1 MNMKKQQ
8 GRKTWLHLGVFL
20 LSVLATG
27 GVLAGSVEMVAADTI
42 GNVVDNAPDVS
53 ANNGGSY
60 VPKLGSIDGAN
71 TPWNTYYIPS
81 LGRERLA
88 SEGSFVKW
96 GYDGWRASGDT
107 DAQGNKTAASAYDP
121 IHDMAIA
128 PSNFGYT
135 DTDWANGTIG
145 TTTNIHFLKQVDG
158 APSHGKAFFSL
169 NYVNKDNLMDVPDY
183 QTAAQFAA
191 RDMTNRN
198 NMFIQQENG
207 QDSVQS
213 KMSGTVNGTYPD
225 GSNKYDYQ
233 LANGES
239 FNNGYIQ
246 VTGNVPIEAQLAQ
259 SETTID
265 GMLAGNWG
273 VMVRA
278 KVAPGIDV
286 RSFAASI
293 DWDKSYYNLSI
304 DSTDVTFT
312 ILGINISRQIPS
324 LTFPLQ
330 FDRHVYLDPNDS
342 RAFYLKVK
350 GIPFNFQQWS
360 DLQHTQMYLPKSKSD
375 YTDYLHNRVIT
386 DGDAGSQKALTLDK
400 LTTGQGNT
408 DYDASDYQ
416 GTLNDSDLTTDG
428 TKPNFPIS
436 EKTKDVNPRV
446 WDPFAGLLD
455 EMLKDV
461 ESLTL
466 VGGIVKA
473 MINFFGVSPIYD
485 LGAIG
490 RTVTLLNAPLYPND
504 REPTDFNGL
513 AGIINFP
520 RIIANPIYE
529 SLSSR
534 YLQNPFYGNAHINFS
549 FDMSKYQGNKQPLI
563 SALSNGKLFASPYAD
578 GGFNKGT
585 GDDTSATSLDKTNA
599 NRSPIQISMY
609 DSSQLVD
616 PYATTWGL
624 SRGRYKVGTDSTV
637 RGEAVARA
645 TGFDSQGNVVYI
657 QDPLLKQLRAG
668 TSPMDYAVIDNKQI
682 NNGTAYPTYT
692 NFNSWTGAIVPY
704 DRDYWDTHK
713 STTDT
718 VHSDGKIGDDLNYR
732 TATPDAGSD
741 GVLVNP
747 GIKNQPVV
755 DPYVNPD
762 PPTKNKAGSID
773 PMRYANVYTL
783 YDYSQSKPT
792 VWTDGPRE
800 VYDKD
805 ANGDQVN
812 VSVADGVNVDAQKKV
827 TKSLQNDQW
836 DYTGTLNGLPL
847 ADATLGLN
855 QSLLPTLNIDPET
868 LLVQREKLDEG
879 QELDLPAGTYRDPLA
894 AYATDGFWTQLSAK
908 NTDQSV
914 KAIPPVQ
921 PFKISPATHG
931 FNVNLLNYKKRTHI
945 ADPANNAYFDMSTG
959 GTATFKY
966 QMPVDPSTPGNNNFW
981 YHNMKFARLQDVTT
995 GSGYV
1000 VPGYAAGKQD
1010 SNVDWRAPASYTD
1023 GMESYVNNQG
1033 FILLTGKQLDN
1044 TYSVQKSFSDGTT
1057 THILTGGQET
1067 VGVKTTA
1074 TLNQGKS
1081 PVSTVV
1087 IRMPKVAG
1095 TTLTNIQIPGAASTK
1110 QVDNDAGTWLDNN
1123 FVSYQA
1129 TFTSAPST
1137 INWTYD
1143 YQIASAADSGKVPL
1157 DVGYL
1162 DLLMDSTDQSLGESN
1177 TVDFNIYR
1185 NPSID
1190 HAPSLDFDK
1199 HSLPKTATDTAAT
1212 TYQLAKG
1219 AVDDAYFTVRD
1230 DHANTQEQSS
1240 WRLLASMSPF
1250 MNGTDSH
1257 ENWFVSWNEPY
1268 AKLTDGSYQKE
1279 VKPGDYV
1286 PPTTASDPKDEW
1298 WAYYNHQPQDLI
1310 ADYAMSQ
1317 MYFLDRLHEK
1327 DVDVHNGLSRYY
1339 PDATLTLPANSANPV
1354 SGKYTA
1360 TIRYTLGSK
1369 SDGI

>member
-1 MNMKKQQ
+1 M
-8 GRKTWLHLGVFL
+8 
-20 LSVLATG
+20 
-27 GVLAGSVEMVAADTI
+27 
-42 GNVVDNAPDVS
+42 
-53 ANNGGSY
+53 
-60 VPKLGSIDGAN
+60 
-71 TPWNTYYIPS
+71 
-81 LGRERLA
+81 
-88 SEGSFVKW
+88 
-96 GYDGWRASGDT
+96 
-107 DAQGNKTAASAYDP
+107 
-121 IHDMAIA
+121 
-128 PSNFGYT
+128 
-135 DTDWANGTIG
+135 
-145 TTTNIHFLKQVDG
+145 
-158 APSHGKAFFSL
+158 
-169 NYVNKDNLMDVPDY
+169 
-183 QTAAQFAA
+183 
-191 RDMTNRN
+191 
-198 NMFIQQENG
+198 
-207 QDSVQS
+207 
-213 KMSGTVNGTYPD
+213 
-225 GSNKYDYQ
+225 
-233 LANGES
+233 
-239 FNNGYIQ
+239 
-246 VTGNVPIEAQLAQ
+246 
-259 SETTID
+259 
-265 GMLAGNWG
+265 
-273 VMVRA
+273 
-278 KVAPGIDV
+278 
-286 RSFAASI
+286 
-293 DWDKSYYNLSI
+293 
-304 DSTDVTFT
+304 
-312 ILGINISRQIPS
+312 
-324 LTFPLQ
+324 
-330 FDRHVYLDPNDS
+330 
-342 RAFYLKVK
+342 KVK
-350 GIPFNFQQWS
+350 GIPFNFNVS
-360 DLQHTQMYLPKSKSD
+360 TNGGYSFAQMFLPKTASD
-375 YTDYLHNRVIT
+375 YIDYLHNRSVLT
-386 DGDAGSQKALTLDK
+386 ANDSDSGGQQSATTLDK
-400 LTTGQGNT
+400 LTTSSNDT
-408 DYDASDYQ
+408 SISDSDYQ
-416 GTLNDSDLTTDG
+416 TTLDDG
-428 TKPNFPIS
+428 ELSHGATPNFPFS
-436 EKTKDVNPRV
+436 ASSKLANSSV
-446 WDPFAGLLD
+446 WDPISGLIKEITGD
-455 EMLKDV
+455 
-461 ESLTL
+461 SL
-466 VGGIVKA
+466 GGQLLQLITNVFVA
-473 MINFFGVSPIYD
+473 SPVYS
-485 LGAIG
+485 LGNIG
-490 RTVTLLNAPLYPND
+490 RTVTLLNS
-504 REPTDFNGL
+504 
-513 AGIINFP
+513 
-520 RIIANPIYE
+520 PIYPQTRSTVTSAPGFWQWLWTLLNVPE
-529 SLSSR
+529 YLIQPIVSSVASR
-534 YLQNPFYGNAHINFS
+534 YMQHPFYGNAHINFS
-549 FDMSKYQGNKQPLI
+549 FDMSKYQGSKEPLV
-563 SALSNGKLFASPYAD
+563 SALSNGRLFASPYKD
-578 GGFNKGT
+578 GAFNKGN
-585 GDDTSATSLDKTNA
+585 GEGADGSKDPLDSSNT

-616 PYATTWGL
+616 PYATTWHE
-624 SRGRYKVGTDSTV
+624 SRGRYAISTGSTTGSALDRSTSTDQYGHMTYPN
-637 RGEAVARA
+637 A
-645 TGFDSQGNVVYI
+645 
-657 QDPLLKQLRAG
+657 PLLTQLQAG
-668 TSPMDYAVIDNKQI
+668 TSPMDYAVVKADQVDNGQK
-682 NNGTAYPTYT
+682 YPTYT
-692 NFNSWTGAIVPY
+692 NFTSWTGAIVPY

-762 PPTKNKAGSID
+762 PPTKTKAGSID

-792 VWTDGPRE
+792 VWTDGPKE
-800 VYDKD
+800 VYNQD

-855 QSLLPTLNIDPET
+855 QSLLSTLNIDPET

-894 AYATDGFWTQLSAK
+894 AYATDGFWTQLSSK

-1023 GMESYVNNQG
+1023 GTESYVNNQG

-1257 ENWFVSWNEPY
+1257 DNWFVSWNEPY

-1310 ADYAMSQ
+1310 ANYAMSQ